1 MTLPTRS
8 KGDGMKLEIKQR
20 IEQIHQSEIPE
31 AYKKTKAGILPGDWD
46 VYMLGDCLSRVERPV
61 EVKPNELYTQIGIRS
76 HGKGLFYKEPVAGAA
91 LGNKA
96 VFWIEPDCFIVNI
109 VFAWEQAIGKTTQS
123 EVGMIGSHRFPMY
136 RPVNDRVDID
146 YLISYF
152 LTKRGTDI
160 LEAASPGGAGR
171 NKTLGQDRFLKSKI
185 VLPPIEEQQKIAA
198 ILTTQDRVIELKE
211 KRLAEKQRQK
221 KYLMQQLLTGKK
233 RLPGFSGEWKNIKLC
248 EVLSERKEKNV
259 EQNLR
264 ICSVAVQKG
273 VVDQVE
279 HLGRSYA
286 ANDTSNYSVAHYGD
300 IIYTKSPTGDFLYG
314 IVKQNLLQE
323 TVAVS
328 PLYGVFT
335 PMTFGLGYFLHT
347 YFQSAICARNYL
359 LPIVQKGAKN
369 TINITNDTFI
379 SSKLYLPLDVEEQKA
394 IADTF
399 IAADR
404 EIDLL
409 RQDIEQEKQKKKAL
423 MQLLL
428 TGIVRVKT

>member
-1 MTLPTRS
+1 MTP
-8 KGDGMKLEIKQR
+8 EIKRR
-20 IEQIHQSEIPE
+20 IEQLRRSSIPE
-31 AYKKTKAGILPGDWD
+31 GYKKTKAGILPADWD
-46 VYMLGDCLSRVERPV
+46 LHMLGECLSRVEKPV

-76 HGKGLFYKEPVAGAA
+76 HGKGIFYKEPVTGSA

-171 NKTLGQDRFLKSKI
+171 NKTLGQERFLKSKI
-185 VLPPIEEQQKIAA
+185 VLPPIEEQEKIAA
-198 ILTTQDRVIELKE
+198 ILTTQDKVIELKE

-286 ANDTSNYSVAHYGD
+286 ANDTSNYSVAHYTPKVLPE
-300 IIYTKSPTGDFLYG
+300 IFCMELLSRTYCRK
-314 IVKQNLLQE
+314 LLQFRRYME
-323 TVAVS
+323 
-328 PLYGVFT
+328 Y
-335 PMTFGLGYFLHT
+335 LH
-347 YFQSAICARNYL
+347 
-359 LPIVQKGAKN
+359 P
-369 TINITNDTFI
+369 
-379 SSKLYLPLDVEEQKA
+379 
-394 IADTF
+394 
-399 IAADR
+399 
-404 EIDLL
+404 
-409 RQDIEQEKQKKKAL
+409 
-423 MQLLL
+423 
-428 TGIVRVKT
+428 

>member
-1 MTLPTRS
+1 MILRTR
-8 KGDGMKLEIKQR
+8 DI
-20 IEQIHQSEIPE
+20 IEQIRRGNVPDG
-31 AYKKTKAGILPGDWD
+31 YKKTKTGILPADWD
-46 VYMLGDCLSRVERPV
+46 VHMLGDCLSRVEKPV

-76 HGKGLFYKEPVAGAA
+76 HGKGLFYKEPVTGAA

-185 VLPPIEEQQKIAA
+185 VLPPIEDQQKIAA

-233 RLPGFSGEWKNIKLC
+233 RLPGFSGEWKSVIMGEIGATFSGLSSKSKEDFGQGKPYIPYINIYSNSIIDTQKL
-248 EVLSERKEKNV
+248 EYVRISDEERQEKV
-259 EQNLR
+259 
-264 ICSVAVQKG
+264 K
-273 VVDQVE
+273 
-279 HLGRSYA
+279 
-286 ANDTSNYSVAHYGD
+286 YGD
-300 IIYTKSPTGDFLYG
+300 IFFTTSSETPDEVGMSSVLLSGVDEVYLNSFCFGFRLYDFSVLLPVFAAQYFRGDAFRSIIKVLAQGATRYNLS
-314 IVKQNLLQE
+314 KNNLLKCRL
-323 TVAVS
+323 S
-328 PLYGVFT
+328 
-335 PMTFGLGYFLHT
+335 
-347 YFQSAICARNYL
+347 
-359 LPIVQKGAKN
+359 LPSIR
-369 TINITNDTFI
+369 
-379 SSKLYLPLDVEEQKA
+379 EQTA
-394 IADTF
+394 IAE
-399 IAADR
+399 ILSAADR

-428 TGIVRVKT
+428 TGIVRVNA